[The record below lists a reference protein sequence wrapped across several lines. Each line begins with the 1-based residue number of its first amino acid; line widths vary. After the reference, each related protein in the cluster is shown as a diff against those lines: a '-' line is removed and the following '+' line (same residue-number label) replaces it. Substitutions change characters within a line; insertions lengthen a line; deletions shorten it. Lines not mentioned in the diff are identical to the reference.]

1 MKIAKLDLPKPAK
14 DFFKAEGYSE
24 LYPPQVDSIKA
35 GLLDQKNLLVSA
47 PTASGKTLIATLAMI
62 NNLINNNGKVVYLS
76 PLRALA
82 AEKFSEFKKIEKIPL
97 GRKIKVQ
104 ISTGDFES
112 IDKTLEQSDVI
123 ILTNEKMDSLIRHGA
138 EWVNDIRLVI
148 ADEIHL
154 VGDQDRGPTLEMIL
168 TKLKLLESKP
178 QIIALSATITN
189 ADELSEWLDCT
200 LVENDWRPVPLSE
213 GVYNEGGVTMDDG
226 KYFEVEPSLRGPS
239 VDLGAES
246 VRDGGQSLLF
256 AETRMRSASLATKA
270 ADIISK
276 YLKKS
281 EQDELEKISKKILGK
296 NEHTQLVKTLAE
308 LVKKGVA
315 FHHAG
320 LNQNCRETIETEFRK
335 GTIKLLSSTPTL
347 ASGVNLPA
355 RRVVIASIVRYNSH
369 IGANRPISILEYK
382 QLCGRAGRPQY
393 DDYGEAIIVGNANG
407 SELIDYYING
417 EPEPIESKI
426 VEDKSLRIHV
436 LSTIVINPGI
446 KKDEIIDFFSQTLG
460 GLQSR
465 KSTLKFGVDIA
476 LRYLM
481 DEDFLIKKGER
492 FVATEFGKKASR
504 LYIDPLTATYFRTAI
519 KNVSEGKKHTFGF
532 LHLISESE
540 EFFPKFSLRNKDYE
554 AASLLIENKTI
565 ELIEPIS
572 EYDCSRS
579 LLALDA
585 WIAESSEISLS
596 DNLKIESGDMHRMI
610 ETADWLLY
618 CLRELAKQLERVDLL
633 DELDIIRKRINYGI
647 REELLELVKIKGIGR
662 VRARKL
668 FKHGIKS
675 LDDLSVIPVKKLAEI
690 DKIGSTLADNIKSQ
704 LRKGR

>member
-1 MKIAKLDLPKPAK
+1 MKIEKLDLPKPAK

-24 LYPPQVDSIKA
+24 LYPPQADSIKA

-112 IDKTLEQSDVI
+112 FDKTLEQSDVI

-154 VGDQDRGPTLEMIL
+154 VGDQDRGPTLEMVL

-355 RRVVIASIVRYNSH
+355 RRVIIASIVRYNSR

-426 VEDKSLRIHV
+426 TEDKSLRIHV

-492 FVATEFGKKASR
+492 FIATEFGKKASR

-540 EFFPKFSLRNKDYE
+540 EFFPKFSLRKKDYE

-585 WIAESSEISLS
+585 WITESSEMSLS
-596 DNLKIESGDMHRMI
+596 DNLKIESGDMHRMV

-668 FKHGIKS
+668 FKHGINN